1 MNYSYLLFYLS
12 RLLGLIFAIPAWHGH
27 RRSGLDSRSNDLML
41 NHLNLWMRFYPLTD
55 WVGRNHVTS
64 CDYDQSVGIPPVFCS
79 RQLPLQPWP
88 SQGATADGGIASQSW
103 CFFSDCQS
111 WVKRN
116 LDAWIW
122 DAMMIYQ
129 RLATYAT
136 CIQPVFLR
144 PQSWLTYKKHQ
155 KTLAP
160 QLRWALNCVE
170 IWSCSVAVVYSGA
183 NGCFYMSQLLD
194 SHPTSR
200 GIGKVSQSSICDQ

>member
-103 CFFSDCQS
+103 CFFLWLPKLGEAKFGC
-111 WVKRN
+111 
-116 LDAWIW
+116 LDLGCNDDISKISNICN
-122 DAMMIYQ
+122 MYP
-129 RLATYAT
+129 T
-136 CIQPVFLR
+136 CVFEA
-144 PQSWLTYKKHQ
+144 SVLTHIQ

-160 QLRWALNCVE
+160 QLRWALNCVG
-170 IWSCSVAVVYSGA
+170 IWSCSVAVVYSRA